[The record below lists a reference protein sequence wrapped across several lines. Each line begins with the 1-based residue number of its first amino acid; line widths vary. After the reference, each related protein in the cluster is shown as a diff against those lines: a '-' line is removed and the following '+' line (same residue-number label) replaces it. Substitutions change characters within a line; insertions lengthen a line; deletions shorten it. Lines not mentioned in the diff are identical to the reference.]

1 MQSPE
6 KSADDKLQTYRG
18 IDGVGGHQQRAQKTA
33 KRDDVRSVLH
43 DLMWA
48 PTANEHMLIL

>member
-1 MQSPE
+1 MQNPNKNAAA
-6 KSADDKLQTYRG
+6 KSRADRG
-18 IDGVGGHQQRAQKTA
+18 TGEVGGHQQRSQKTA

-48 PTANEHMLIL
+48 PSANEHMLIL

>member
-1 MQSPE
+1 MQNPKKNAGD
-6 KSADDKLQTYRG
+6 KSQTYRG
-18 IDGVGGHQQRAQKTA
+18 TDEVGGHQQRAQKTA
-33 KRDDVRSVLH
+33 ERDNVRSVLH

>member
-1 MQSPE
+1 MQNPKKNAGD
-6 KSADDKLQTYRG
+6 KSQTYRG
-18 IDGVGGHQQRAQKTA
+18 TDEVRGHQQRAQKTA
-33 KRDDVRSVLH
+33 ERDNVRSVLH

>member
-1 MQSPE
+1 MQNPNKNAAA
-6 KSADDKLQTYRG
+6 KSRACSG
-18 IDGVGGHQQRAQKTA
+18 PGEVGGHQPRSQKTA

-48 PTANEHMLIL
+48 PSANEHMLIL

>member
-1 MQSPE
+1 MQNLKKNATD
-6 KSADDKLQTYRG
+6 KSRTDRG
-18 IDGVGGHQQRAQKTA
+18 TDEVDGHQQRSQKTA
-33 KRDDVRSVLH
+33 KCDDVRSVLH